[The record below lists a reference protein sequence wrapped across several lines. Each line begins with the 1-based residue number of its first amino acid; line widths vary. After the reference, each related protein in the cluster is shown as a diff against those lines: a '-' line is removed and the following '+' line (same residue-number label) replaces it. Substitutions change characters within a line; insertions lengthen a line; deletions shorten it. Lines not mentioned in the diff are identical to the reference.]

1 MKSLTIVIS
10 LGHLGLQRRRHR
22 TKLATTIAQR
32 ALSVEMGRYRRT
44 RFRQP
49 HHPR

>member
-1 MKSLTIVIS
+1 MKSLAIVIV
-10 LGHLGLQRRRHR
+10 LGLSAFSAERHR

-49 HHPR
+49 HDSR